1 VAVARHRAPD
11 GLPDRRVRV
20 RCHRPHGRDLF
31 ITRGIHLGHAGRRP
45 QAAVQLAGQAGDPVR
60 LGLALLDL
68 SDTVTSADPA
78 AGAEA
83 ARAAAA
89 QLRRA
94 GDRRRLAA
102 AVMNLALALLMTG
115 DWDAAEAELAQAA
128 GADGLADIEYPAGD
142 RARLAALRGEV
153 SAAQAALAAL
163 GDLRASED
171 PRSRRSSRSLP
182 NPRFTGEATELR
194 VAAPIIRSVTPM
206 TAIPAARLPCISASD
221 TCALGPGQHPS
232 LSVIR
237 SQDWRVA
244 CRLCVPQQVQT
255 RGYRSQSLPFSSAR
269 LINGRVATCS
279 CWSRSAVLI

>member
-45 QAAVQLAGQAGDPVR
+45 QAAAYVQAAVQLAGQAGDPVR

-94 GDRRRLAA
+94 GDRHRLAA
-102 AVMNLALALLMTG
+102 AVMNLALALLVTG
-115 DWDAAEAELAQAA
+115 DWGAAEAELAQAA
-128 GADGLADIEYPAGD
+128 GADGLADIEYPACD

-194 VAAPIIRSVTPM
+194 VAAPIIRSVTLM

-237 SQDWRVA
+237 SQTGVLPAGYA
-244 CRLCVPQQVQT
+244 CRRRCRP
-255 RGYRSQSLPFSSAR
+255 
-269 LINGRVATCS
+269 VATAASPCR
-279 CWSRSAVLI
+279 SRPRA